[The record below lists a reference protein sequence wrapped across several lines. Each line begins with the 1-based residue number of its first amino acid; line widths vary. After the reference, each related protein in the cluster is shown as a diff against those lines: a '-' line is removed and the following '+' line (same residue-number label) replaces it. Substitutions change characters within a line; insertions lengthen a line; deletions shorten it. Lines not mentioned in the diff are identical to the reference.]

1 MHDDSTTSCGSSR
14 EGIPEDSCSS
24 DLGSYPR
31 RGNSRGSRKASDFS
45 SAQSVGRRDKR
56 PSVTSITSDSTT
68 PSTRPSVT
76 SRISCDTEQDPQRKI
91 YSGILPGEHGC
102 LFGPGGEP
110 EVQAGQTSEGSFSAV
125 STATIARVGAFF
137 SDFSRSTRFS
147 PLRTALNPKFQQKLA
162 KFFPY
167 FFQKF
172 RKFC

>member
-1 MHDDSTTSCGSSR
+1 MHDDSTTSCGSFR

-56 PSVTSITSDSTT
+56 PSVTSITSGTSASIT

-102 LFGPGGEP
+102 LFGPRGEP
-110 EVQAGQTSEGSFSAV
+110 EQAGQTSEASFSAL
-125 STATIARVGAFF
+125 STPTSA
-137 SDFSRSTRFS
+137 S
-147 PLRTALNPKFQQKLA
+147 
-162 KFFPY
+162 
-167 FFQKF
+167 
-172 RKFC
+172 